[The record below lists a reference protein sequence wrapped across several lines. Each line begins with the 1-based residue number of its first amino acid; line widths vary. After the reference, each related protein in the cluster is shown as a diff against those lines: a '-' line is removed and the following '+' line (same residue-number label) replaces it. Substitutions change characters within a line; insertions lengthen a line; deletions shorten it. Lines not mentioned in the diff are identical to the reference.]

1 MTSQVSPVTLRDLL
15 RQRDFC
21 LYTAGDLFSLIGNW
35 TQRITVGWLTWEMTG
50 SATWLGLIAFMDLFP
65 SVVLSPLGGVIVDR
79 GDPRRISLITHAMA
93 MLHACILLM
102 VSMTGLLDIWLLA
115 FLVAIRG
122 SIAAINQPARLSLVP
137 SLVPRGYLPM
147 ALAANSVVF
156 NLARFVGPAVAGVVI
171 VQYGVS
177 GAFALN
183 ALSYLGLLLALMVI
197 DVSPPVRDDRARS
210 FASQVVAGYEY
221 VSQHQGLRPLL
232 IIFAT
237 GTVLVRPIIE
247 LLPGFADGIFNAGA
261 SGLAWF
267 TSAMGVG
274 AMLGGLIMIR
284 RSALEQ
290 TFGAVGV
297 SLGIMCISAILF
309 SLAPSF
315 WIALM
320 LLVVLGGAISV
331 NGIGT
336 QALIQAA
343 VENDMRGRVMS
354 LYGMLFRGAP
364 AVGALVMGTAA
375 DYVGLRWPMF
385 VGAILCL
392 GVWAWSLSRRNLM
405 KNALLGQPP
414 ALSG

>member
-1 MTSQVSPVTLRDLL
+1 MTSQVSPVKLRDLF

-79 GDPRRISLITHAMA
+79 GDPRRISLITHAIA
-93 MLHACILLM
+93 MLHACILLI

-122 SIAAINQPARLSLVP
+122 SIAAINQPARLSLVH

-147 ALAANSVVF
+147 ALAANSVAF

-197 DVSPPVRDDRARS
+197 DVSPPVRNDRARS

-274 AMLGGLIMIR
+274 AMLGGLVMIR
-284 RSALEQ
+284 RSALDQ

-297 SLGIMCISAILF
+297 SLGIMCIAAILF

-315 WIALM
+315 WIALL

-375 DYVGLRWPMF
+375 DFVGFRWPMF

-392 GVWAWSLSRRNLM
+392 GVWAWSLRRRNSM
-405 KNALLGQPP
+405 KSALLGQPS